1 MVSTKEKSVTCTE
14 CHSRE
19 NSRLANLKDFYMPA
33 RDYSPVIDTAGTGI
47 LILSLLGIFTHGIIR
62 IISKRRMKK
71 RA

>member
-1 MVSTKEKSVTCTE
+1 
-14 CHSRE
+14 
-19 NSRLANLKDFYMPA
+19 MPA